1 MSRGSGSLNR
11 GGRPSAAAVVR
22 RRIERGGDR
31 FWRVRDFA
39 DLSPSAVAR
48 TLARLA
54 EEGLLERPRRGLYYR
69 PRETRFGMSIP
80 SAAAVAAESL
90 RVPVQPAGLT
100 AASVLGFTTQNP
112 ALSELATPANN
123 PPTAILPAKVKTRRP
138 EARLRL
144 SEREGALLE
153 LLRDRASSSDLSFDE
168 THQRLLSL
176 LAKGETFAKL
186 ARAALHEPPR
196 VRAMLGAL
204 GQELGADER
213 TLSRLRGGINP
224 LSRYDFGRLGPLPYA
239 REWQAQ

>member
-1 MSRGSGSLNR
+1 M
-11 GGRPSAAAVVR
+11 ATTVR

-48 TLARLA
+48 TLARLT
-54 EEGLLERPRRGLYYR
+54 EEGVLERPRRGLYYR

-90 RVPVQPAGLT
+90 RTPVQPAGLT
-100 AASVLGFTTQNP
+100 AANVLGFTTQNP
-112 ALSELATPANN
+112 ARSELVTPANN
-123 PPTAILPAKVKTRRP
+123 PPTAFSPAKVKTRRP

-153 LLRDRASSSDLSFDE
+153 LLRDRASSSDLSFEE
-168 THQRLLSL
+168 THRRLLRL
-176 LAKGETFAKL
+176 LAKDETFVKL
-186 ARAALHEPPR
+186 ARAALDEPPR

-213 TLSRLRGGINP
+213 ALRRLRGSLNP
-224 LSRYDFGRLGPLPYA
+224 LSRYDFGRLSSLPYA
-239 REWQAQ
+239 KDWQAE